1 MSCILIFLFIIR
13 FRKVTHEGF
22 KKFLIIFFYCFREIY
37 VSLLSTQYWS
47 FIASI
52 LDKNTSGYLVKYTAV
67 VSIASAIGGYCVQVL
82 VGVWGVKGL
91 LITTI
96 IAVLLST
103 LCAEIATLLTY
114 EVKSENIPQTPNQTQ
129 SSSSKTKLNIWRDSY
144 ELFYK
149 YDILKLLYLEA
160 IAHQSC
166 SNMLNMMF
174 YDMLRK
180 KISDNVSRASVVG
193 YFFATVNVITCTA
206 QLFILPSLLSRKSL
220 PYILLFI
227 PIVVFVFISI
237 TYIYESSFTIMLAF
251 GSLKVLEYSVMTSAT
266 EMMYMPFNEDVRY
279 LGRISITH
287 GSFLKSF
294 LRERTREIFRW
305 KAWKVRLVID
315 FERIKCSLPAKHV
328 SSVNMVLYSRL
339 ILDSFDV
346 LGISLPL
353 LQTSRQCCS

>member
-1 MSCILIFLFIIR
+1 MASQEAGLGADALPYTVALGAPSSALVLYLYARSIRLNGAKYTRRISELSCILIFLFIIR

-47 FIASI
+47 SIASN

-67 VSIASAIGGYCVQVL
+67 VSIASAVGGYCVQVL

-96 IAVLLST
+96 IAVILST
-103 LCAEIATLLTY
+103 ICAEIGTISTSD
-114 EVKSENIPQTPNQTQ
+114 VKVDKVQYTSNQVPT
-129 SSSSKTKLNIWRDSY
+129 STSKPKLNIWRDSY

-180 KISDNVSRASVVG
+180 HISDNISRASVVG

-220 PYILLFI
+220 PYILLMI
-227 PIVVFVFISI
+227 PIVIFIFISI
-237 TYIYESSFTIMLAF
+237 TYIYESPLTIMLAF

-279 LGRISITH
+279 LG
-287 GSFLKSF
+287 
-294 LRERTREIFRW
+294 
-305 KAWKVRLVID
+305 
-315 FERIKCSLPAKHV
+315 
-328 SSVNMVLYSRL
+328 N
-339 ILDSFDV
+339 
-346 LGISLPL
+346 
-353 LQTSRQCCS
+353 